1 MKLNQENLKF
11 MLLINPF
18 HWLDQNIKSPFLL
31 PYIFYDVLSEN
42 LMAVKYSQV
51 DIILFFSV
59 PICLISIWNCREK
72 SDFGLSLEGNK
83 KLSAQEWLK
92 RTNQENIIATFSW
105 SPSNRVRKLAWV
117 PVVPFTPLNLKS
129 SQALVRFLRS
139 IRRSD
144 SQRLALFPTVVSW
157 AGLKIKRWNYN
168 PYNHLAPLL
177 WQRANAQDV
186 TLETLCNGQ
195 CTLST

>member
-1 MKLNQENLKF
+1 
-11 MLLINPF
+11 
-18 HWLDQNIKSPFLL
+18 
-31 PYIFYDVLSEN
+31 
-42 LMAVKYSQV
+42 MAVKYPQV

-83 KLSAQEWLK
+83 KQSAQEWLK

-129 SQALVRFLRS
+129 SRALVRFLRS

>member
-1 MKLNQENLKF
+1 MMF
-11 MLLINPF
+11 
-18 HWLDQNIKSPFLL
+18 FLR
-31 PYIFYDVLSEN
+31 IWRQWN
-42 LMAVKYSQV
+42 TQV
-51 DIILFFSV
+51 DIIVFFSV

-83 KLSAQEWLK
+83 KLGVQEWLK
-92 RTNQENIIATFSW
+92 RINQENIIATFSW

-129 SQALVRFLRS
+129 SRALVRFLRS

-177 WQRANAQDV
+177 WQRANAHDV